1 VAVGVCLADSALP
14 TVAKAGAT
22 VLSALW
28 GAWYW
33 VFVARARGWR
43 KRLWILVPSFF
54 LSVALASALSWI
66 HGVFVLLLFSFYG
79 IAFGVLPFRWAVPT
93 VVLCSLALAVRY
105 MGFRGEKSLTANL
118 VILAGFLAM
127 AFMDAVLGLFIGSIA
142 RQNSERKRMIE
153 ELEAARSE
161 LLTAE
166 REAGALG
173 ERQRLAG
180 EIHDTIAQG
189 LTSIVL
195 QLETAEAELDRDPG
209 GARQRMRRALATAR
223 EGLGEARRALWALR
237 PDVLE
242 REPFH
247 RALERVVK
255 RWSEMT
261 GVEAQTS
268 VTGEMT
274 PLPPSLEVTLLRA
287 VQEALAN
294 VHKHAHARRVSVTM
308 SYMGGELSVDVQ
320 DDGRGF
326 DPAAKAGGY
335 GLPAL
340 RERVEG
346 LGGRVV
352 VESTPGEGTTVAIQV
367 PLRAGSGEGQA

>member
-1 VAVGVCLADSALP
+1 
-14 TVAKAGAT
+14 
-22 VLSALW
+22 
-28 GAWYW
+28 
-33 VFVARARGWR
+33 
-43 KRLWILVPSFF
+43 
-54 LSVALASALSWI
+54 VALAGALSWI

-105 MGFRGEKSLTANL
+105 MGFRGEKSLAANL
-118 VILAGFLAM
+118 AILAGFLAM
-127 AFMDAVLGLFIGSIA
+127 AFLDAVLGLFIGSIA

-153 ELEAARSE
+153 ELEAARGE
-161 LLTAE
+161 LLKAE

-195 QLETAEAELDRDPG
+195 QLESAEAELDTDPR
-209 GARQRMRRALATAR
+209 GARQRVHRAIATAR

-237 PDVLE
+237 PEALE
-242 REPFH
+242 GEPFD
-247 RALERVVK
+247 RAIERAVK

-261 GVEAQTS
+261 GVEAQAS
-268 VTGEMT
+268 VTGEPT
-274 PLPPSLEVTLLRA
+274 PLPAALEVILLRA

-294 VHKHAHARRVSVTM
+294 VHKHARARRVSVTM
-308 SYMGGELSVDVQ
+308 SYMTGELSVDVQ
-320 DDGRGF
+320 DDGVGF
-326 DPAAKAGGY
+326 DPAAEASGY
-335 GLPAL
+335 GLHAL

-352 VESTPGEGTTVAIQV
+352 VESALREGTTVAIQV
-367 PLRAGSGEGQA
+367 PLRPAGEEGKA